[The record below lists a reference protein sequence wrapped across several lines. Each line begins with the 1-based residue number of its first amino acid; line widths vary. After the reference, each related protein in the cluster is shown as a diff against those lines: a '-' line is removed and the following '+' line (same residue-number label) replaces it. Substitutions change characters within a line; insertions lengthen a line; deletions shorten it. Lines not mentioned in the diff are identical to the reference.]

1 MVYYTHT
8 QNHYGHSTYKEC
20 HTGNPLVFTT
30 HDGIEV
36 YAGGSS
42 RSGGWWKM
50 NPLPDLA
57 MGPDNEVKKG
67 YNQLKVD
74 TKGVNMDGWKCMKVL
89 EERTPPAVLEMDF
102 PDYGVPRDC
111 DVAFW
116 EALALDIREQGLKR
130 VHAMCM
136 GGHGRTGIQLACL
149 RWHLASEE
157 ERKAWPDANA
167 LISEIRTHYCNKAVE
182 ADKQQEYVG
191 YMCGIPC
198 GKMLGFHK
206 YSGSTTTTKTTYG
219 SSKVNLTASNRDL
232 LECDSCDLIIW
243 EDDKV
248 YELEHD
254 DLCYDHSCTGH
265 MTDITEMA
273 VKRSLNADADLY
285 QICIKTLDVCSNVS
299 GFSFGILNE
308 DLMEKM
314 HGKEWKKIL
323 DRLMSQ
329 NNKTSV
335 RGKML
340 RQLHDELKNPTA
352 DNVLVCLYDSSTDPR
367 VDEHI
372 QGSYAKKHTR
382 NIRTWKKCGFCASST
397 SPDRL
402 SVAYQHNGGKQS
414 AKMCCPDCMVASG
427 LEFTEQLEPGHFKN
441 EVFFNKKMYKIVPGV
456 SPQSILTAKTLRPEN
471 KTQTYSEAEWDDF
484 DDDADIVL
492 NFDDQK
498 GTITQTG
505 GKTLES
511 SDYDAL
517 TPAEKAEWTADLLD
531 QYGLE
536 TLPDDEIER
545 GLIELGLTSAELKQA
560 QAEFLK
566 KKNDVKNLDALLEID
581 EDSIEGYFGDT
592 DSVDSIYDDDNVDP
606 KYGDNNKEEE

>member
-1 MVYYTHT
+1 MVYYTQT
-8 QNHYGHSTYKEC
+8 SHYGHSTYKEC

-50 NPLPDLA
+50 NPLPDFA
-57 MGPDNEVKKG
+57 MGPANEVKKG
-67 YNQLKVD
+67 YSQLKVE
-74 TKGVNMDGWKCMKVL
+74 TKGKNMEGWKCMKVL

-102 PDYGVPRDC
+102 PDYSVPQDC
-111 DVAFW
+111 DVEFW
-116 EALALDIREQGLKR
+116 EALALDIREQGVKR
-130 VHAMCM
+130 MHAMCM

-149 RWHLASEE
+149 RWFLATEE

-182 ADKQQEYVG
+182 AEKQQQYVA

-198 GKMLGFHK
+198 GEMLGFHK
-206 YSGSTTTTKTTYG
+206 YSGSTTTTTTTYG
-219 SSKVNLTASNRDL
+219 SKKHSLSASNRDL

-265 MTDITEMA
+265 MTDITEIA
-273 VKRSLNADADLY
+273 VKRSLCADSELY

-299 GFSFGILNE
+299 GYSFGVLNE
-308 DLMEKM
+308 ELMEKI
-314 HGKEWKKIL
+314 HGKQWKKIL

-329 NNKTSV
+329 NAKTSV

-340 RQLHDELKNPTA
+340 RQLHEELKKPTA
-352 DNVLVCLYDSSTDPR
+352 ENVLVCIYDSTTHPEIDN
-367 VDEHI
+367 HI
-372 QGSYAKKHTR
+372 EGDYDKKYTR
-382 NIRTWKKCGFCASST
+382 NIRTWKKCGFCASSV

-402 SVAYQHNGGKQS
+402 SVAYLVQNGKEL

-427 LEFTEQLEPGHFKN
+427 LEFVEKLEPGHFKN
-441 EVFFNKKMYKIVPGV
+441 EAFFNKKMYKLVAGV
-456 SPQSILTAKTLRPEN
+456 SPQSILVAKTLRSEN
-471 KTQTYSEAEWDDF
+471 KTQKFSEAEWDDL
-484 DDDADIVL
+484 DDDLDDIVL
-492 NFDDQK
+492 NFDDK
-498 GTITQTG
+498 EGTVTQTG
-505 GKTLES
+505 GRTLE
-511 SDYDAL
+511 DYADL
-517 TPAEKAEWTADLLD
+517 SPAEKAEWTADLLD
-531 QYGLE
+531 EYGLE
-536 TLPDDEIER
+536 ALPDDEIER
-545 GLIELGLTSAELKQA
+545 GLIELGLTSAELRQA

-566 KKNDVKNLDALLEID
+566 KKNDVKEVDIILDID
-581 EDSIEGYFGDT
+581 EASIEDYFGDT

-606 KYGDNNKEEE
+606 KYGGNNKEEE